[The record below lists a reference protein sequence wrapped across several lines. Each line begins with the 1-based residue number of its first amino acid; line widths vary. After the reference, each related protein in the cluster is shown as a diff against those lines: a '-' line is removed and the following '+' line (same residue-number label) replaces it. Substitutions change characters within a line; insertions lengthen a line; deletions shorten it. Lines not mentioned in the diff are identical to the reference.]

1 MKGGYEMEQQY
12 VMYSISFLIFGILLS
27 VIYVM
32 HIANKELRQY
42 TKLLLYMK
50 AELEALKRRIDK
62 C

>member
-1 MKGGYEMEQQY
+1 MEQQY

-32 HIANKELRQY
+32 HIANRELRQY